1 MDTFPEESLNLSAAE
16 GFGYFPA
23 DINQTVDGGNYTI
36 IRKIGW
42 GRRSSTWLVT
52 EGTGSAMDYWAMQV
66 FTVAESRD
74 VESRLLPIL
83 ANEIS
88 RVGTWITFPNFQ
100 TSFWERS
107 VHGEHL
113 CFIMSQYGDQ
123 LSDVLRDATNSGR
136 RGLPVHVVQYTAG
149 VILDILKPL
158 HKQKVLHGGVE
169 LGNIVFWPASYGN
182 ELEEYLDKF
191 PPATTQIIDGLPV
204 VLSQP
209 LNNYGAEWDAP
220 MDEVANWM
228 LILAGFGHSMYY
240 LVSPYTPEVGLDYS
254 FAPETLLS
262 VPTCRLAT
270 DAWMLGCLVFQL
282 LTGKR
287 LFNSTS
293 ITASERLGEV
303 RDILRADIPDIWT
316 EDANAQALSSLNPST
331 KNLEQRLKEVLTPD
345 EFSAAYAFLQRC
357 LVLDPAGRA
366 SAKDLKAD
374 EWVQAAAKCSCC
386 Y

>member
-1 MDTFPEESLNLSAAE
+1 MNTFPEEPLNLSAAE

-23 DINQTVDGGNYTI
+23 DINQTVDGGKYTI
-36 IRKIGW
+36 IRKLGW
-42 GRRSSTWLVT
+42 GPRSSTWLVT
-52 EGTGSAMDYWAMQV
+52 EGTGSAMVSWAMQA

-83 ANEIS
+83 GNEIS
-88 RVGTWITFPNFQ
+88 RVGTWITFPNFRA
-100 TSFWERS
+100 SFWEKS
-107 VHGEHL
+107 VHGQHL
-113 CFIMSQYGDQ
+113 CFIMSNYGEP
-123 LSDVLRDATNSGR
+123 LSNVLRDATNSGR
-136 RGLPVHVVQYTAG
+136 GGLPVHVVQYTAG

-158 HKQKVLHGGVE
+158 HKEKVLHGGIKLE
-169 LGNIVFWPASYGN
+169 NIVFWPATYGN

-204 VLSQP
+204 VLSQS

-228 LILAGFGHSMYY
+228 LILAGFGHIQ
-240 LVSPYTPEVGLDYS
+240 VSPYRPEVGLDYS
-254 FAPETLLS
+254 FAPETLLR
-262 VPTCRLAT
+262 VPTCGLAT
-270 DAWMLGCLVFQL
+270 DTWMLGCLVFQL

-287 LFNSTS
+287 LFTSTS
-293 ITASERLGEV
+293 TATSEQLGEV
-303 RDILRADIPDIWT
+303 RDILRADIPDMWT
-316 EDANAQALSSLNPST
+316 ADANAQSLHSPNPST
-331 KNLEQRLKEVLTPD
+331 QSLEQRLKGVLKAD
-345 EFSAAYAFLQRC
+345 EFSATYAFLQRC